1 MPYFLA
7 LNNMSTALLKENYTY
22 TFYEFQIGKITSQ
35 TFQILEILSNSVGIL
50 EVDINSIQFIH
61 HTFESL

>member
-1 MPYFLA
+1 
-7 LNNMSTALLKENYTY
+7 LLDSLLQE
-22 TFYEFQIGKITSQ
+22 
-35 TFQILEILSNSVGIL
+35 ILEILSNSVGIL